1 VATLYETDGENRI
14 SGGTLNNIFRLT
26 GLVLSFFAGIV
37 GFYEGLAILTP
48 LPTLSRLMQGLR
60 DGGHQ
65 NIVFLI
71 SLVFVCAFAIFG
83 AWLYYHLNYQPRSG
97 N

>member
-1 VATLYETDGENRI
+1 V
-14 SGGTLNNIFRLT
+14 
-26 GLVLSFFAGIV
+26 SFFRWFGLGLSLFAGTV
-37 GFYEGLAILTP
+37 GYYEAAAILTP

-60 DGGHQ
+60 DGGHTHV
-65 NIVFLI
+65 IFFI
-71 SLVFVCAFAIFG
+71 SLVFVCTFAVFG

>member
-1 VATLYETDGENRI
+1 MSLPKGIGVVVSFLALVIAGYEFVA
-14 SGGTLNNIFRLT
+14 
-26 GLVLSFFAGIV
+26 LV
-37 GFYEGLAILTP
+37 TP
-48 LPTLSRLMQGLR
+48 LPTISRLTQGLR

-65 NIVFLI
+65 NLVFLL
-71 SLVFVCAFAIFG
+71 SLAFVCVFAIFG